1 MPNSGVSSLSSLLRR
16 ALLPAIAAS
25 VIPVGTAFAQ
35 EAPYVR
41 VTANEIPI
49 ESFRRVE
56 GEVLMRAPRG
66 TLLEVI
72 HTRGDRYAHR
82 EDNWYWVQLPPDS
95 WGTQRVGWVSGRDVE
110 RAPAPPRPK
119 PAPAVTEST
128 VIGPPAPP
136 APVMEAAQPVP
147 AVVTNVPAEPVV
159 SEVVVHFAFDKSD
172 LLDEGRAKLDEAVA
186 MLKGKSEV
194 LSVALEGHAD
204 WTGPEGYNE
213 KLGLARAEAV
223 RRYLADQHQVEVTKI
238 TVVSYGESQPAV
250 PNDTRDGRAQNR
262 RVVIKVTN

>member
-1 MPNSGVSSLSSLLRR
+1 
-16 ALLPAIAAS
+16 
-25 VIPVGTAFAQ
+25 
-35 EAPYVR
+35 
-41 VTANEIPI
+41 
-49 ESFRRVE
+49 
-56 GEVLMRAPRG
+56 
-66 TLLEVI
+66 
-72 HTRGDRYAHR
+72 
-82 EDNWYWVQLPPDS
+82 
-95 WGTQRVGWVSGRDVE
+95 VGWVSGRDVE

-128 VIGPPAPP
+128 VIAPPAPP
-136 APVMEAAQPVP
+136 APVVEAPRPVP

-172 LLDEGRAKLDEAVA
+172 LLDAGRARLDEAVA
-186 MLKGKSEV
+186 MLKGKSDV

-213 KLGLARAEAV
+213 KLGLARAETV
-223 RRYLADQHQVEVTKI
+223 RRYLAEQHQVEVAKI

-262 RVVIKVTN
+262 RVVVKVTN